1 MSEARHA
8 SASSARGAAEID
20 AHGATDQG
28 RARDSNQDQF
38 LLAELERALYVHGS
52 SLPRTGQV
60 ELRGPAFAQL
70 FAVADGVG
78 GQAGGDRA
86 SLLAVRSLIEYTLH
100 TLPWCVR
107 LDPSQDD
114 DLVHELR
121 FGLTRAQERLQA
133 EGQRDPRQARM
144 ATTLTQAFVVWP
156 RAWVIH
162 VGDSR
167 CYHLRQG
174 ALTQVTDDHTVAREL
189 AAQGVITDSGARRS
203 PWKDVLW
210 NTLGAGEQVADPRVH
225 RVELEPGD
233 ALLLCTDGLTKHVPD
248 GRLQEL
254 LAADEPSAATCAKLI
269 ERANAGGGSDNITLV
284 VARFPPQPT
293 DAVRLRR
300 G

>member
-1 MSEARHA
+1 MSDQRAPRPATRDA
-8 SASSARGAAEID
+8 SGID

-28 RARDSNQDQF
+28 RARESNQDQF
-38 LLAELERALYVHGS
+38 LIAELERALYVHGS
-52 SLPRTGQV
+52 SLPHTGQI

-86 SLLAVRSLIEYTLH
+86 SLLAVRSLLEYTLH

-114 DLVHELR
+114 DLIHELR

-133 EGQRDPRQARM
+133 EAQRDPRQARM

-167 CYHLRQG
+167 CYHLRAG
-174 ALTQVTDDHTVAREL
+174 ALAQVTEDHTVAREL

-233 ALLLCTDGLTKHVPD
+233 ALLLCTDGLTKHVSD

-254 LAADEPSAATCAKLI
+254 LAADEPSATTCGKLI
-269 ERANAGGGSDNITLV
+269 ERANAGGGSDNITAV
-284 VARFPPQPT
+284 VARFPRQ
-293 DAVRLRR
+293 AAGALRLQRT
-300 G
+300 